1 MTSRRF
7 VTFLLIC
14 LAAGCGSRIE
24 ACDRATFESLV
35 RSSGSP
41 EETVD
46 LCGAYWLGITAEDRR
61 NSFQWVVGLGRAS
74 VAAELMELGYQPTNQ
89 ELEHLLF
96 SALEAPD
103 DPSAIIGLLIS
114 KGANVEAAQQK
125 FHLVYHAIELKR
137 PETLRILLSHL
148 GESALY
154 DPRNLFAAVSVG
166 DLVLLEAILARH
178 SDPDFVENDSHV
190 TPLMVAVDREA
201 SDEVLHALIRHGADC
216 WKTDRIG
223 DSPLSLSRSDRVSDL
238 LRKECS
244 RPPNVTPE

>member
-1 MTSRRF
+1 
-7 VTFLLIC
+7 
-14 LAAGCGSRIE
+14 
-24 ACDRATFESLV
+24 
-35 RSSGSP
+35 
-41 EETVD
+41 
-46 LCGAYWLGITAEDRR
+46 
-61 NSFQWVVGLGRAS
+61 
-74 VAAELMELGYQPTNQ
+74 MELGYQPANQ
-89 ELEHLLF
+89 ELEDLLF
-96 SALEAPD
+96 RALEAPD
-103 DPSAIIGLLIS
+103 DPSAVIGLLIS

-178 SDPDFVENDSHV
+178 SDPDYDENDSHV